1 MEQSTIVCEQAAQ
14 ILSSKA
20 LEKFF
25 NPDSFEF
32 ARNEMAIVVEGELI
46 RLDRLVMFRDALW
59 ILDYKRHYVEFQHAD
74 YQAQL
79 ARYRQACLSLFPNVL
94 ICCALITVDGR
105 LWVLDS
111 ADTGMASA

>member
-14 ILSSKA
+14 ILSSQA

-25 NPDSFEF
+25 NPDNFEF
-32 ARNEMAIVVEGELI
+32 ARNEMEIVVEGELI

-79 ARYRQACLSLFPNVL
+79 ARYRQACLSLFPGML